1 MGLSKIS
8 WFASGESAEANND
21 LRDIDSLRKNRRRGV
36 CDSLLLILYGGHV
49 IVPFFFFCSWNMCK
63 MI

>member
-1 MGLSKIS
+1 MDGLSKIS

-49 IVPFFFFCSWNMCK
+49 IVPGISAK
-63 MI
+63 